1 MSSASVDKIKL
12 RRMLTAMA
20 WLTEQ
25 QILALNPAA
34 LKAYALT
41 LQTPLAAAK
50 QQIADLTDIV
60 STEFVGTGPVDRT
73 KALDAIKLAEQ
84 IANVRDEYTE
94 PIRALSHAVG
104 SRLLPRFPE
113 KIGNPSDYTFLTN
126 TLQGLQQMTA

>member
-1 MSSASVDKIKL
+1 
-12 RRMLTAMA
+12 MA

-25 QILALNPAA
+25 QILALTTAQ

-41 LQTPLAAAK
+41 LQTPLAAAR
-50 QQIADLTDIV
+50 QQIATLTDIV
-60 STEFVGTGPVDRT
+60 STEFAGSGPVDRT
-73 KALDAIKLAEQ
+73 KALDSIKIPQQ

-113 KIGNPSDYTFLTN
+113 KIGNPSDYTFIMD
-126 TLQGLQQMTA
+126 TLLGLQAMTS

>member
-1 MSSASVDKIKL
+1 
-12 RRMLTAMA
+12 MLTAMA

-41 LQTPLAAAK
+41 LKTPLDAAR
-50 QQIADLTDIV
+50 QQIATLTDIV
-60 STEFVGTGPVDRT
+60 STEFAGSGPVDRT
-73 KALDAIKLAEQ
+73 KALDAIKLDQQ

-113 KIGNPSDYTFLTN
+113 KIGNPSDFTFIMN
-126 TLQGLQQMTA
+126 TLLGLQQMTT